1 MDNSLKNIIWFG
13 LILIAAGATYGMMS
27 TRLQAVESKQMQLE
41 KIILSDIPEIKE
53 RVIRLEV
60 LLERALSEKYFLWV
74 FSHNLT
80 SQIYF
85 SIQCFDNFLIY
96 SMIRH

>member
-1 MDNSLKNIIWFG
+1 MDTSLKNIIWVG
-13 LILIAAGATYGMMS
+13 LILVTAGATYGMMS

-60 LLERALSEKYFLWV
+60 LLERALAE
-74 FSHNLT
+74 
-80 SQIYF
+80 
-85 SIQCFDNFLIY
+85 
-96 SMIRH
+96 

>member
-1 MDNSLKNIIWFG
+1 MDNSLKNIIWVG
-13 LILIAAGATYGMMS
+13 LILVAAGATYGMMS

-60 LLERALSEKYFLWV
+60 LLERALEK
-74 FSHNLT
+74 
-80 SQIYF
+80 
-85 SIQCFDNFLIY
+85 
-96 SMIRH
+96 

>member
-1 MDNSLKNIIWFG
+1 MENSLKNIIWFG

-27 TRLQAVESKQMQLE
+27 TRLQAVESKQVQLE

-60 LLERALSEKYFLWV
+60 LLERALEK
-74 FSHNLT
+74 
-80 SQIYF
+80 
-85 SIQCFDNFLIY
+85 
-96 SMIRH
+96 